1 MLDNPENPE
10 NKMIEM
16 FVTGIALDVRN
27 NHPLVILNDSS
38 KKRALPIWIGH
49 AEAQAIARAL
59 EDFKPERPLTH
70 DLLINIIEGAKYK
83 VHHIEINDLNENTYF
98 SSIILENA
106 IGEYLPVDS
115 RPSDAIAIAIRVDCP
130 ILISEKV
137 FEDGTIP
144 TEMDSDDEETEA
156 FKSFIQNVKASDFK
170 LTNSDD

>member
-1 MLDNPENPE
+1 MTNNPE

-27 NHPLVILNDSS
+27 NHPLVILNDES

-70 DLLINIIEGAKYK
+70 DLMIDIIEGTGYK

-98 SSIILENA
+98 SSIILENK
-106 IGEYLPVDS
+106 IGELVAIDS
-115 RPSDAIAIAIRVDCP
+115 RPSDAIAISLRVDCS
-130 ILISEKV
+130 IFISEKV
-137 FEDGTIP
+137 FADGTIP
-144 TEMDSDDEETEA
+144 TELDSDDEDTEA
-156 FKSFIQNVKASDFK
+156 FKSFLQNVKASDFK